1 MRWGVGALLV
11 WVAVGCAGCVTQSTP
26 QPIASAVAPGQAR
39 LSITRVDGTSLL
51 GSSVHIAVNDV
62 PVADLAEGQTYTA
75 GVRPGAVTVTASGTA
90 DIGQY
95 TVHVKAVPGKTY
107 AFQISKR
114 MEHVVAGAVGG
125 LAGLILET
133 AVSGEHG
140 GAFQITPVKP

>member
-26 QPIASAVAPGQAR
+26 QPIASAVPPGQAK

-51 GSSVHIAVNDV
+51 GSSVHISVNDV
-62 PVADLAEGQTYTA
+62 AVADLAEGQTYTS
-75 GVRPGAVTVTASGTA
+75 GVRPGAVTLTANGTA

-95 TVHVKAVPGKTY
+95 SVHSKAVPGKTY

-114 MEHVVAGAVGG
+114 MEHTVAGVVGG
-125 LAGLILET
+125 LAGLLVET
-133 AVSGEHG
+133 ALSGEHG
-140 GAFQITPVKP
+140 GAFQITQVKP